1 MRKII
6 IRAVLLAILT
16 PVIARSQSAQQVQRP
31 KIFGIAGV
39 RILVSVGGA
48 SDSRDFYSRLF
59 PLDHPCI
66 WCGAPH
72 RITFSVNESQFIE
85 LVPSPLPLPSKLI
98 DEITF
103 STDDLSALKRFL
115 AAHNI
120 PVKTPVIGF
129 EGNPALLLYAKSNEQ
144 PQSAQKPA
152 EADAYIQISDPEGHR
167 IGFVQ
172 SYPEAQTE
180 PGGRLERRLIHAGF
194 VVKDRALEDTFYKDL
209 LGFRVYWHGGMSDG
223 QTDWVDMQVSDGTD
237 WVEYMLNVSRN
248 ADKKELGVM
257 NHIAIGVYDI
267 EAANFVAK
275 KSGIPVKEEPKIGRD
290 GKWQLNLY
298 DPDETRVEL
307 MEFTPVEKPCCSE
320 YTGPHPKP

>member
-1 MRKII
+1 MSKLIR
-6 IRAVLLAILT
+6 RAVMIALLAPSIAT
-16 PVIARSQSAQQVQRP
+16 PQSAQQVQRP
-31 KIFGIAGV
+31 KILGIAGV
-39 RILVSVGGA
+39 RILVSSS
-48 SDSRDFYSRLF
+48 SDSRDFYAGLF

-85 LVPSPLPLPSKLI
+85 LAPSRLPLPSSLI

-103 STDDLSALKRFL
+103 STDDLPAMKRFL
-115 AAHNI
+115 VAHNI

-129 EGNPALLLYAKSNEQ
+129 EGNPKTLVFAKTDEQ
-144 PQSAQKPA
+144 AQSAQKPA
-152 EADAYIQISDPEGHR
+152 EADGYIQVSDPEGHR

-172 SYPEAQTE
+172 SYPKVQTE
-180 PGGRLERRLIHAGF
+180 SSGRLARRLIHAGF
-194 VVKDRALEDTFYKDL
+194 VVKDRGLEDTFYKDL
-209 LGFRVYWHGGMSDG
+209 LGFRVYWHGGMSGG
-223 QTDWVDMQVSDGTD
+223 QTDWVDMQVSDGAD
-237 WVEYMLNVSRN
+237 WLEYMLNISQN

-267 EAANFVAK
+267 EAANFGAK
-275 KSGIPVKEEPKIGRD
+275 KSGVAVKEEPKIGRD

-298 DPDETRVEL
+298 DPDGTRVEL
-307 MEFTPVEKPCCSE
+307 MEFTPVEKPCCNE